1 MAKSKHDS
9 FFSRSLEHP
18 SIAKSFLEQHMPSY
32 LKKHIYWQDLRRLD
46 RTNTDATLKKL
57 HRDFMYRLPTD
68 QLIDVI
74 AGVEHQSKDDV
85 LMHIRYL
92 RYNLQVVEAYIKK
105 DPTKWP
111 LIVNILLYNGP
122 KSPYPYPSETSNY
135 YATTAWGR
143 NEMYARFHLLDLT
156 KMSDKQLLT
165 HGLCAPMEVLLKHC
179 HDGNF
184 EEHIEAY
191 KRVFNEC
198 ITEIGDDYIVSML
211 EYASSLKDYE
221 IGKKMYKFVEEV
233 FQNKQEVIMTY
244 GQILK
249 REAKKEGRKEGME
262 LGIQTKAK
270 VIAKNM
276 LAKGYA
282 IKDIEEITGLS
293 REAIEKLKQE

>member
-1 MAKSKHDS
+1 
-9 FFSRSLEHP
+9 
-18 SIAKSFLEQHMPSY
+18 
-32 LKKHIYWQDLRRLD
+32 
-46 RTNTDATLKKL
+46 
-57 HRDFMYRLPTD
+57 
-68 QLIDVI
+68 
-74 AGVEHQSKDDV
+74 
-85 LMHIRYL
+85 MHIRYL

-135 YATTAWGR
+135 YTTTAWSR

-165 HGLCAPMEVLLKHC
+165 HGLCAPMEILLKHC
-179 HDGNF
+179 FDGNF
-184 EEHIEAY
+184 EENISAYIGVFHECIEA
-191 KRVFNEC
+191 V
-198 ITEIGDDYIVSML
+198 GDDYIVSML
-211 EYASSLKDYE
+211 EHASSLKDYE

-249 REAKKEGRKEGME
+249 REAKKEGRKEGRQEGRKEGME

-293 REAIEKLKQE
+293 QEAIEKIKQE